1 MTPMVL
7 IPWVAKHAMFAP
19 LGARAAMAGAVSVAL
34 GGLLGMCFPGGL
46 SYVERGRGAPAAL
59 AINGVT
65 GVLGSVVALVVSV
78 AWGIPASFLLASG
91 VYALAAALGPSRWRP
106 VAEPS
111 GETPSSALTA
121 P

>member
-1 MTPMVL
+1 
-7 IPWVAKHAMFAP
+7 
-19 LGARAAMAGAVSVAL
+19 MAGAVSVAL

-78 AWGIPASFLLASG
+78 AWGIPASFLLAAG
-91 VYALAAALGPSRWRP
+91 VYALAALLGPSRWRP
-106 VAEPS
+106 IDPAQ
-111 GETPSSALTA
+111 TPQSTTPQTA
-121 P
+121 PTSP